1 MGQFLYTT
9 DLRQYK
15 KKSSKTE
22 ETIMEFNNNRFE
34 KLSNLLENWLYEN
47 DFTIGYLNLYNF
59 EARKSELT
67 IKQYNWLSKFKN
79 IWIQYL
85 PQGDK

>member
-1 MGQFLYTT
+1 
-9 DLRQYK
+9 
-15 KKSSKTE
+15 
-22 ETIMEFNNNRFE
+22 MEFNNNRFE

-85 PQGDK
+85 GDENAI

>member
-1 MGQFLYTT
+1 M
-9 DLRQYK
+9 K
-15 KKSSKTE
+15 
-22 ETIMEFNNNRFE
+22 FNNNRFE

-59 EARKSELT
+59 EDRKSELT
-67 IKQYNWLSKFKN
+67 IKQYKWLSKFKN

-85 PQGDK
+85 GDQA

>member
-1 MGQFLYTT
+1 
-9 DLRQYK
+9 
-15 KKSSKTE
+15 
-22 ETIMEFNNNRFE
+22 MEFNNNRFE